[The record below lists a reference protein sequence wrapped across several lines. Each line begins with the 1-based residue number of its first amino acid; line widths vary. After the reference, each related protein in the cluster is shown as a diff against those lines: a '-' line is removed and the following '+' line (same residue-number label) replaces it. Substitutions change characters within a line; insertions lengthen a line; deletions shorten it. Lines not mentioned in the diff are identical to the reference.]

1 MGNYIHHYKM
11 AAVKNGEDDI
21 KYLRINVIP
30 PTTSSGLRGFLR
42 IIKEIRD
49 ILV

>member
-21 KYLRINVIP
+21 KYLLINVIL
-30 PTTSSGLRGFLR
+30 PTTELTAEEFGRL
-42 IIKEIRD
+42 
-49 ILV
+49 